1 MTWEQDPAHNA
12 VELENVSLLRDLL
25 DAGADVEGDAGD
37 GFTLLMHALDIE
49 ADSRDQGRSLHV
61 DVTALLV
68 SRGADLERKYNG
80 ISALE
85 EARVRGH
92 WLAVELME
100 SWLGRNVSGKLF
112 PEISHSVL
120 SGGAAVRAVGEAE
133 VAGSADTG
141 YFGLE
146 INNHSGHF
154 LPSEESLQIGTDA
167 FAEAGIEFP

>member
-1 MTWEQDPAHNA
+1 VTWEQDPAHNA

-61 DVTALLV
+61 DVTALLI

-100 SWLGRNVSGKLF
+100 SWLGRNASGKLF
-112 PEISHSVL
+112 PFPAACRMAVSSRSVL
-120 SGGAAVRAVGEAE
+120 WSSRPVTVSRRSTGMPAARLAA
-133 VAGSADTG
+133 SWRMRRSTC
-141 YFGLE
+141 
-146 INNHSGHF
+146 
-154 LPSEESLQIGTDA
+154 
-167 FAEAGIEFP
+167 